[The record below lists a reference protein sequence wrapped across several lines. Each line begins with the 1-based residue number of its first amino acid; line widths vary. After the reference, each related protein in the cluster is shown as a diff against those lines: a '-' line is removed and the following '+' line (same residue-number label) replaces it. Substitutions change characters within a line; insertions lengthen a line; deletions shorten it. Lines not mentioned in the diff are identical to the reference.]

1 MKILFVGLVDPNHSK
16 AGGYHKITNMPNTTT
31 FWDKNAL
38 LGFLKPNQSGKRF
51 NIFFQEVQAKIK
63 LRHYDITH
71 FFYGDQ
77 LIYPFNHKGGKKVV
91 ATIHMNL
98 STRKRNPKLF
108 IKTLQSLDAV
118 VTLSTFQ
125 QRELKEK
132 YGINAYFIPHG
143 FDRPVFFKQET
154 GIDLRKINIV
164 VSGSNYRDINALYR
178 TIKHCQES
186 CPNVM
191 FHLLG
196 QSARVKEKF
205 CLYNNVKCYP
215 RLEDDMYY
223 SVMADCDYN
232 FLPLTFA
239 TANNALLEAQFLGIK
254 SILPDISGIEDYAA
268 PKPMNV
274 FYSSQDELN
283 SIMDRLTKSTPSS
296 DIIKHAEQFLWENIY
311 PKLMEFYNHIWNTSS
326 PTQ

>member
-1 MKILFVGLVDPNHSK
+1 
-16 AGGYHKITNMPNTTT
+16 
-31 FWDKNAL
+31 
-38 LGFLKPNQSGKRF
+38 
-51 NIFFQEVQAKIK
+51 
-63 LRHYDITH
+63 
-71 FFYGDQ
+71 
-77 LIYPFNHKGGKKVV
+77 
-91 ATIHMNL
+91 
-98 STRKRNPKLF
+98 
-108 IKTLQSLDAV
+108 
-118 VTLSTFQ
+118 
-125 QRELKEK
+125 
-132 YGINAYFIPHG
+132 
-143 FDRPVFFKQET
+143 
-154 GIDLRKINIV
+154 
-164 VSGSNYRDINALYR
+164 
-178 TIKHCQES
+178 
-186 CPNVM
+186 
-191 FHLLG
+191 
-196 QSARVKEKF
+196 
-205 CLYNNVKCYP
+205 
-215 RLEDDMYY
+215 MYY